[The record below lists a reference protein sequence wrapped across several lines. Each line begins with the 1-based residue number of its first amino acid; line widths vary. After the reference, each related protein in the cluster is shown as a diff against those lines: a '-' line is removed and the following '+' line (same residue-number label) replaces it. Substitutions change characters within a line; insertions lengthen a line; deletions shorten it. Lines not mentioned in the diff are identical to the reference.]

1 MYKTFK
7 VRNFRGLRNLDIDSL
22 ERVNLIAGKNNVGKT
37 ALLEALYFHASPNQP
52 RVALDVNGFRG
63 LQNHI
68 VTRDVFRG
76 IFRNFDPDTDIELSA
91 SGDWGRN
98 DRLLRISLAKADMS
112 QITFS
117 DAYTAELQRLGI
129 KHRISN
135 ECLVMEYIDEN
146 SESFESYGL
155 LMGAQMGTQMG
166 GSTQLVG
173 VEGRQAEIENRAVAS
188 YLPSLLRSNPAED
201 AEKFSNLSVTRRHRK
216 VESVMKRVEP
226 RLQGLS
232 VITRGS
238 VPMVHAELEGQ
249 ERLLPMPL
257 LGDGMTRLLSLALVI
272 GASPE
277 GALMLVDEIE
287 NGLHHSVMQS
297 VWSGI
302 AQFAREFD
310 VQIFATTH
318 SWECIHAAHKAF
330 SEDELY
336 DFRLHRLDRIGD
348 DDDIKAVTYDQET
361 LAAALD
367 MEFEVR

>member
-37 ALLEALYFHASPNQP
+37 ALLEALFLHTGPNIP
-52 RVALDVNGFRG
+52 ALGAAVNDFRG
-63 LQNHI
+63 LQHNSM
-68 VTRDVFRG
+68 REVFHG
-76 IFRNFDPDTDIELSA
+76 IFRNFDPDSGIELSA
-91 SGDWGRN
+91 SGDWGQN
-98 DRLLRISLAKADMS
+98 DRILRIRLAKTDRS
-112 QITFS
+112 QVTFT
-117 DAYTAELQRLGI
+117 DAGTAELQRMGI
-129 KHRISN
+129 TRRISN
-135 ECLVMEYIDEN
+135 ERIVMEYVDEN
-146 SESFESYGL
+146 SESFESDGW
-155 LMGAQMGTQMG
+155 MIGAQMG
-166 GSTQLVG
+166 GSIQSVV
-173 VEGRQAEIENRAVAS
+173 VEGRQAEIENRSAAS
-188 YLPSLLRSNPAED
+188 YLPSLHRSNPADD
-201 AEKFSNLSVTRRHRK
+201 AERFSNLSVNRKHRK

-232 VITRGS
+232 VITRGA
-238 VPMVHAELEGQ
+238 VPMIHAELEGQ
-249 ERLLPMPL
+249 ERLLPMPF
-257 LGDGMTRLLSLALVI
+257 LGDGMARLLSLALVI
-272 GASPE
+272 GASTK
-277 GALMLVDEIE
+277 GTLALIDEIE

-348 DDDIKAVTYDQET
+348 EDDIKAVTYDRET
-361 LAAALD
+361 LDAALE

>member
-37 ALLEALYFHASPNQP
+37 ALLEALFLHSGPNIP
-52 RVALDVNGFRG
+52 GLIVAVNDFRG
-63 LQNHI
+63 LQNHNM
-68 VTRDVFRG
+68 RDAFR
-76 IFRNFDPDTDIELSA
+76 ELFSDFNSEASIQLRA
-91 SGDWGRN
+91 SGSWGQN
-98 DRLLRISLAKADMS
+98 DRILRISLSELDQS
-112 QITFS
+112 QITLDNS
-117 DAYTAELQRLGI
+117 ANAELQRMGI
-129 KHRISN
+129 TRRISN
-135 ECLVMEYIDEN
+135 ERVVLKYTDESGN
-146 SESFESYGL
+146 AFESDGW
-155 LMGAQMGTQMG
+155 MIGAQVG
-166 GSTQLVG
+166 GSTRSMG
-173 VEGRQAEIENRAVAS
+173 IEGRQIEIENRSVAV
-188 YLPSLLRSNPAED
+188 YLPSLHRFGPSEE
-201 AEKFSNLSVTRRHRK
+201 AEKFSNLSVTRKHRK

-257 LGDGMTRLLSLALVI
+257 LGDGMNRLLSLALVI
-272 GASPE
+272 GSSAE
-277 GALMLVDEIE
+277 GTLVLVDEIE

-318 SWECIHAAHKAF
+318 SWECIHAAHRAF

-361 LAAALD
+361 LEAALE

>member
-52 RVALDVNGFRG
+52 RVALDVNDFRG

-76 IFRNFDPDTDIELSA
+76 VFRNLNPDADIELSA
-91 SGDWGRN
+91 SGDWGQN
-98 DRLLRISLAKADMS
+98 DRLLRISLAKTDMS
-112 QITFS
+112 QFTFS
-117 DAYTAELQRLGI
+117 DATAAELQRMGI
-129 KHRISN
+129 KYRIN
-135 ECLVMEYIDEN
+135 DEYLVMEYIDEN
-146 SESFESYGL
+146 SEYFKSDGWL
-155 LMGAQMGTQMG
+155 RGTEIRGIIQD
-166 GSTQLVG
+166 VG
-173 VEGRQAEIENRAVAS
+173 VEVRQAEIENRSVAVC
-188 YLPSLLRSNPAED
+188 LPSQHRFSPSDD
-201 AEKFSNLSVTRRHRK
+201 AERFSNLSVTRRHRK

-232 VITRGS
+232 VITRGA
-238 VPMVHAELEGQ
+238 VPMIHAELEGQ
-249 ERLLPMPL
+249 ERLLPMPF
-257 LGDGMTRLLSLALVI
+257 LGDGMTRLLSLALII

-277 GALMLVDEIE
+277 GALVLVDEIE

-318 SWECIHAAHKAF
+318 SWECIRAAHKAF

-361 LAAALD
+361 LEAALE

>member
-1 MYKTFK
+1 MYKTFR

-37 ALLEALYFHASPNQP
+37 ALLEALWLHSGPNAP
-52 RVALDVNGFRG
+52 RLSTVVNDFRG
-63 LQNHI
+63 LQNPNM
-68 VTRDVFRG
+68 REVFHG
-76 IFRNFDPDTDIELSA
+76 IFRNFDPNAGIELSA

-98 DRLLRISLAKADMS
+98 DRFLRISLAKSDRS
-112 QITFS
+112 QITFT
-117 DAYTAELQRLGI
+117 DAAAAELQRRGI
-129 KHRISN
+129 TRGISN
-135 ECLVMEYIDEN
+135 DRIVMEYIDEN
-146 SESFESYGL
+146 SESFESDAW
-155 LMGAQMGTQMG
+155 MIGAHMG
-166 GSTQLVG
+166 GSMQSIG
-173 VEGRQAEIENRAVAS
+173 IEERQAEIENRSVAF
-188 YLPSLLRSNPAED
+188 YMPSLQRTNPTED
-201 AEKFSNLSVTRRHRK
+201 AERFSNLLVTRRHRK

-238 VPMVHAELEGQ
+238 VPVIHAELEGQ

-272 GASPE
+272 GASAK
-277 GALMLVDEIE
+277 GTLALVDEIE

-361 LAAALD
+361 LDAALE

>member
-37 ALLEALYFHASPNQP
+37 ALLEALFLHSGPNMP
-52 RVALDVNGFRG
+52 RLSAAVNDFRG
-63 LQNHI
+63 LQNHNM
-68 VTRDVFRG
+68 REAFHEL
-76 IFRNFDPDTDIELSA
+76 FSEFDSEANIELRA

-98 DRLLRISLAKADMS
+98 NRVLRINLSKTDRS
-112 QITFS
+112 QITLGNADS
-117 DAYTAELQRLGI
+117 AELQRMGMT
-129 KHRISN
+129 RMISN
-135 ECLVMEYIDEN
+135 ERIVLEYIDEN
-146 SESFESYGL
+146 SDSFESDGW
-155 LMGAQMGTQMG
+155 MIGAHMG
-166 GSTQLVG
+166 GFTQPVG
-173 VEGRQAEIENRAVAS
+173 VEERLADVENRAVAF
-188 YLPSLLRSNPAED
+188 YLPSLHKANPPKD
-201 AEKFSNLSVTRRHRK
+201 AERFSNLSVNRKHRK

-238 VPMVHAELEGQ
+238 VPMIHAELEGQ

-277 GALMLVDEIE
+277 GALVLVDEIE

-361 LAAALD
+361 LEAALE